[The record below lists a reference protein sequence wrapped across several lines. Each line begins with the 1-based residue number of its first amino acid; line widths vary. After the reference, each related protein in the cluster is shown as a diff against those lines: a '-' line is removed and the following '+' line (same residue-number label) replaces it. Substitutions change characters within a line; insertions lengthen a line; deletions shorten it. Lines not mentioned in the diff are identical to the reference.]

1 MAERQ
6 HVLVVDDEED
16 ICRQI
21 ETYLSEAGYRV
32 SSAGDGQ
39 AMRRVVEA
47 GPVDLILLD
56 VRLPGEDGLSIAR
69 DYLSHTD
76 IPFIMLTSRDQVTD
90 TVAGLE
96 IGAEDYVPKPFHLR
110 ELLARVRTVLRR
122 RSRQAEAA
130 QAEADPAAANALRFS
145 GWTLDLMAR
154 TLTSR
159 DSRRVALT
167 TQEFSLL
174 AAFVHHPNQALSRDE
189 LLEAIAERKWQPDDR
204 AIDVLIGRL
213 RRKIEPDPK
222 SPRLIQTV
230 RGTGYIFT
238 GEVSPV

>member
-16 ICRQI
+16 ICGQI
-21 ETYLSEAGYRV
+21 EMYLSEEGYRV

-56 VRLPGEDGLSIAR
+56 VRLPGEDGLAIAR

-76 IPFIMLTSRDQVTD
+76 IPFIMLTSRDQVMD

-122 RSRQAEAA
+122 RGRQAEAA
-130 QAEADPAAANALRFS
+130 PAPDPAAANALRFS
-145 GWTLDLMAR
+145 GWTLDLLAR

-159 DSRRVALT
+159 DGRRVALT
-167 TQEFSLL
+167 TQEFGLL
-174 AAFVHHPNQALSRDE
+174 AAFVRHPNEPLSRDA

-222 SPRLIQTV
+222 APRLIQTV

-238 GEVSPV
+238 GDVSPG